1 MCVNLRKISSSSADL
16 FESLQNIGTMTR
28 TLYEYNKRHTN
39 SLFELFSL
47 DADAFKQGDVQQLQ
61 AHQVSAISVGN
72 ALGRILIGLLS
83 DLVVNRTGKSANR
96 VYLLL
101 LVSFLALASQGL
113 AATPDT
119 ITDLKKLLTFSSTTG
134 LMYGTL

>member
-1 MCVNLRKISSSSADL
+1 MSPSSADL
-16 FESLQNIGTMTR
+16 FRSSQNIGTMTR

-39 SLFELFSL
+39 SLFELFTL

-72 ALGRILIGLLS
+72 ALGRIFIGLLS